1 MGWLSDSLVH
11 ESNTGIAYARARSNP
26 RDLRDG
32 TERRDVKMERDRA
45 QRERRCVRREKGGSY
60 FTKPEPA
67 KIYQVYPDD
76 NALTLL
82 VLKVILSGS
91 FVLKTFSNP
100 TSDALSIA
108 YALQCFEL
116 VASQV
121 NFCNHYVLHLKM
133 MEEMFEA

>member
-1 MGWLSDSLVH
+1 MMQMELIESTSLKLISVA
-11 ESNTGIAYARARSNP
+11 E
-26 RDLRDG
+26 
-32 TERRDVKMERDRA
+32 M
-45 QRERRCVRREKGGSY
+45 
-60 FTKPEPA
+60 
-67 KIYQVYPDD
+67 
-76 NALTLL
+76 
-82 VLKVILSGS
+82 
-91 FVLKTFSNP
+91 FSNP